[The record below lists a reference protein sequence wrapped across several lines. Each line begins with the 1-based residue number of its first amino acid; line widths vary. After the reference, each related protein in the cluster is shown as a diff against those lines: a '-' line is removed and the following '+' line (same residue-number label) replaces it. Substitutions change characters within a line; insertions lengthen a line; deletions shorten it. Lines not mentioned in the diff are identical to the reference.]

1 MTRQPDVLK
10 GYFTWGARPMTHL
23 GHKTPGPTPY
33 AARLT
38 VREACQARGLSVY
51 QVAMSGYATGTVDP
65 GTVYRLARG
74 DTARIDL
81 GTLAAVAGIIHTLSG
96 RPVDVGELLALEATV
111 QFGQLEGSESEKK
124 S

>member
-1 MTRQPDVLK
+1 
-10 GYFTWGARPMTHL
+10 MTHL
-23 GHKTPGPTPY
+23 SHKTPGPMPY

-74 DTARIDL
+74 DTGRIDL
-81 GTLAAVAGIIHTLSG
+81 ETLATVAGIIHTLSG
-96 RPVDVGELLALEATV
+96 QPVAVAELLALEA
-111 QFGQLEGSESEKK
+111 LDSDRGSNAQVHGDK
-124 S
+124 SSHLSAGTNAQ